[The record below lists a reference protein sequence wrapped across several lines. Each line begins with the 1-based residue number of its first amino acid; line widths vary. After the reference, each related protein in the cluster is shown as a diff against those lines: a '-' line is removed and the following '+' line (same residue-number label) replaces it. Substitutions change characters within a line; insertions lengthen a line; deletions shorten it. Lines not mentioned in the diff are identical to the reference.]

1 MRVAV
6 WASSETERDPQRKL
20 RWGDY
25 WLKLRLEQELT
36 RQGWTVDAEVK
47 PATDVFIHCFGGH
60 AISNLPAH
68 CYNVLYI
75 HSHPAM
81 LKGMD
86 FGMYDRVVA
95 GSEKLAQRLGEQG
108 IAATWNIGATDFKP
122 LDVPLT
128 HDAVFVGNARE
139 GFMMEADND
148 VVWSSAG
155 TEGRKVRRRFLSRPI
170 IQALGDLTTLP
181 FKLEIWGEGW
191 NWLPKG
197 IWQGPFIHNDE
208 LNRLYSSSAVVLNDT
223 HADMVEAGII
233 NPRVLD
239 AEAAGAV
246 VVDYGC
252 FDPHGNVVRAVGD
265 RHQGHRAILA
275 HDDWSYARL
284 VDDLA
289 GGIHPGTR
297 LRVDLGCGNHK
308 REGFVGIDRVHMDGV
323 DIVWDV
329 RCGLPVTSGIDY
341 AVADNLMEH
350 IGAEFIDV
358 MNAAHNA
365 IRHGGRFTVIT
376 PGTHMPLAAFSDPT
390 HVRYFTPETWDYF
403 DVASERWR
411 DYGQSYG
418 ILPWRVLRREVRDR
432 FIDVVL
438 TPVTQPVKECEG

>member
-1 MRVAV
+1 MRVSV
-6 WASSETERDPQRKL
+6 WASSETERNPERKL

-25 WLKLRLEQELT
+25 WLKLRLEQELE

-47 PATDVFIHCFGGH
+47 PGTDVFIHCFGGH

-68 CYNVLYI
+68 TYNVLYI

-95 GSEKLAQRLGEQG
+95 GSEKLAARLGEQG

-208 LNRLYSSSAVVLNDT
+208 LNALYSGSAVVLNDT

-239 AEAAGAV
+239 AQAAGAFV
-246 VVDYGC
+246 A
-252 FDPHGNVVRAVGD
+252 DPRNGGERDRIAEAVRMRRNGLDPVPPLPGEN
-265 RHQGHRAILA
+265 GY
-275 HDDWSYARL
+275 SRL
-284 VDDLA
+284 VTDLVGNIA
-289 GGIHPGTR
+289 PR

-308 REGFVGIDRVHMDGV
+308 REGFVGIDRVAAEGV

-341 AVADNLMEH
+341 AVADNLLEH
-350 IGAEFIDV
+350 IGPEFIDV
-358 MNAAHNA
+358 MNGAHNA